1 MALFFLEYFYIEHI
15 VAIIK
20 LMKIFLIKKKK
31 KKKKKE
37 TILEFQTN
45 T

>member
-15 VAIIK
+15 VAVIK
-20 LMKIFLIKKKK
+20 LMKIFLLKKRKER
-31 KKKKKE
+31 KKE
-37 TILEFQTN
+37 TNLGFQIN